1 MPPMKRKYPYNPYT
15 GGLPKAARRNYKYGL
30 RTGRIPLAPPRT
42 GGYWGIKRRMGLNEK
57 KTIDVD
63 RAAYVADTTG
73 SVTLLSGVAT
83 GTDFTD
89 RIGRKIIMK
98 SIYVKGFLFNI
109 DNTTNPSLC
118 RLILV
123 YDNQTNG
130 AAPVIGDILKQS
142 FSESQLNLNN
152 RDRFKIIADKTYVLG
167 GIDTTATQAIAGSP
181 TVGKVKIYKK
191 CSYEEVFNG
200 TTAAVGSIATGAV
213 WLITIGNVGVN
224 TGGEFTLTSRIRFID
239 G

>member
-1 MPPMKRKYPYNPYT
+1 MPAIKRKYPYAHEVA
-15 GGLPKAARRNYKYGL
+15 KVARRGYKYGV
-30 RTGRIPLAPPRT
+30 RGARIPLAPPRT
-42 GGYWGIKRRMGLNEK
+42 GGYWGIKRRMGSNER

-73 SVTLLSGVAT
+73 TVTLISGVAN
-83 GTDFTD
+83 GADFTE
-89 RIGRKIIMK
+89 RIGRKILMK
-98 SIYVKGFLFNI
+98 SIYVKGFIFNI
-109 DNTTNPSLC
+109 DNTTSPSLC

-130 AAPVIGDILKQS
+130 AAPAITDILKQS

-152 RDRFKIIADKTYVLG
+152 RDRFKIISDKTWVLG
-167 GIDTTATQAIAGSP
+167 GVSDVIQQSIAGSP

-191 CSYEEVFNG
+191 CNYEEVFNG
-200 TTAAVGSIATGAV
+200 ITNAVGSIATGAV
-213 WLITIGNVGVN
+213 WMVTIGNVGAN
-224 TGGEFTLTSRIRFID
+224 AGGNFTLTTRIRFID